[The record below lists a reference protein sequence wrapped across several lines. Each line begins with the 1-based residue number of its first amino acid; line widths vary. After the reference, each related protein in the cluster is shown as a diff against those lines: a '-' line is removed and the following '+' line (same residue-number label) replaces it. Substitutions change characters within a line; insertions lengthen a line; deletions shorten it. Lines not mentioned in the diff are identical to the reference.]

1 MIYNTMRFGTD
12 SFNAFLRQALL
23 IRASGHG
30 WDFRDYNRL
39 DNFIIDGNEP
49 SGTKRRFMFK
59 VEGKIYTFNGNDLV
73 EYTDDVTVDNVLA
86 DGNTAA
92 QLLAVNK
99 STTALVGHV
108 IYPIIALYTE
118 NQNVPSVK
126 LGVKLSNILENLDF
140 TKDDFPNI
148 NFQSSIVDDNPKSQI
163 LDFDV
168 IKTVTGNA
176 DVTLTVKLK
185 NEDNT
190 WTDYMSLDA
199 AKGKIAY
206 GAKFQALYHVDA
218 VNGTNSV
225 KLDRARVYFSP
236 DLEFNTYGDDAWIYS
251 TVNNY
256 QLKLKN
262 CIVVVKHPELN
273 GSTLTAEVSYQKTRW
288 NRNNILLGTGNGSE
302 QSFTLDYDIF
312 PHTLTV
318 FVNGVATT
326 DYTFDTSTKAITLTA
341 PNGQNVTASFK
352 INREDEVWLPMT
364 ADPAQP
370 TNNGY
375 WTTRFELPNPDEVE
389 PWLTVA
395 GIRFKLTRG
404 IGTEEYTKTAT
415 GAAQT
420 LTFKHEPYEITCN
433 ATTYDFDSLT
443 NTLTF
448 TATKNSTVNINAKW
462 RNDTPYINSFAV
474 AYAT

>member
-12 SFNAFLRQALL
+12 SFNPYLKQALL
-23 IRASGHG
+23 MRKSGSSSDVG
-30 WDFRDYNRL
+30 WDFRNYNRL
-39 DNFIIDGNEP
+39 DNFVLNGDEP

-59 VEGKIYTFNGNDLV
+59 VEGKFYTFSGNDLV
-73 EYTDDVTVDNVLA
+73 EYTDDITLENVLA

-92 QLLAVNK
+92 QLLAVKN
-99 STTALVGHV
+99 STALVGHV
-108 IYPIIALYTE
+108 IYPVIALFTE
-118 NQNVPSVK
+118 TQDVPTVK
-126 LGVKLSNILENLDF
+126 LGAKLSNILENLDY

-176 DVTLTVKLK
+176 DVTVTVKLK

-190 WTDYMSLDA
+190 WTDYMSLDT

-206 GAKFQALYHVDA
+206 GAHFKALYHVDA

-236 DLEFNTYGDDAWIYS
+236 DLNFNTYGDDSWIYS

-302 QSFTLDYDIF
+302 QSFTL
-312 PHTLTV
+312 
-318 FVNGVATT
+318 
-326 DYTFDTSTKAITLTA
+326 
-341 PNGQNVTASFK
+341 
-352 INREDEVWLPMT
+352 E
-364 ADPAQP
+364 
-370 TNNGY
+370 
-375 WTTRFELPNPDEVE
+375 
-389 PWLTVA
+389 
-395 GIRFKLTRG
+395 
-404 IGTEEYTKTAT
+404 
-415 GAAQT
+415 
-420 LTFKHEPYEITCN
+420 
-433 ATTYDFDSLT
+433 
-443 NTLTF
+443 
-448 TATKNSTVNINAKW
+448 
-462 RNDTPYINSFAV
+462 
-474 AYAT
+474 